1 MAEERRFSD
10 PVASTADE
18 ILAAS
23 RGSGGKG
30 QPPENGQDWQNFL
43 AAADKAMLGLCEFLA
58 LLFGLPFGEDLYQN
72 KPIAA
77 WHIFY
82 FIMAIILAGAG
93 PMWPWLRT
101 REWIPEGA
109 KASLSKVPLD
119 GRIWIATL
127 LLLFVYGTGPEVY
140 RRVVEPFI
148 PIPPSNP
155 IVPPNTPVLPNFPQR
170 SSEDAEKE
178 RVVIDREIEILK
190 TEAIPLT
197 DKAHEFVSGWWSA
210 LVDPTRNQSYGQD
223 LENLIIAISNTTT
236 EMSSVIQAAPQ
247 FCNLDLCSILITNSS
262 FNDLMRHLS
271 DLQTMFVQMHLVADP
286 NKLKQIGTNN
296 FPAMKSLFDEI
307 ENDIIAY
314 RDWISETQD
323 ALQKRRA
330 KL

>member
-1 MAEERRFSD
+1 MAEQRRYGD
-10 PVASTADE
+10 GD
-18 ILAAS
+18 
-23 RGSGGKG
+23 G
-30 QPPENGQDWQNFL
+30 QSPEENQGWQNFWV
-43 AAADKAMLGLCEFLA
+43 AADKAMLGLCEFLA
-58 LLFGLPFGEDLYQN
+58 LLFGLPFGDDLYHNQSVTL
-72 KPIAA
+72 
-77 WHIFY
+77 WHYIY
-82 FIMAIILAGAG
+82 LAIAIIFAVTG

-101 REWIPEGA
+101 REWIPEGT
-109 KASLSKVPLD
+109 KLSLSKAPLD

-127 LLLFVYGTGPEVY
+127 LLLFVYGAAPEIY
-140 RRVVEPFI
+140 RRAVEPFT
-148 PIPPSNP
+148 PATQSNP
-155 IVPPNTPVLPNFPQR
+155 TAPLNIPVSPNFPQR
-170 SSEDAEKE
+170 SPEDAEKE

-190 TEAIPLT
+190 TEAMPLT

-210 LVDPTRNQSYGQD
+210 LVDPTHNQFYGQD

-247 FCNLDLCSILITNSS
+247 FCNLDLCSVIVPNSS

-296 FPAMKSLFDEI
+296 FPAMKSLFDGI

-314 RDWISETQD
+314 RDWISETED